1 MKTNKEDF
9 EGLISKCFSELTL
22 ASQEKYD
29 ADKAERTAAMFLA
42 AQVQLAFFIADVD
55 LRARH
60 SKNDISRVEAQ
71 KYFELKDDFGGKK
84 PTEAALTNGVAKH
97 SEVIEAKRANS
108 EAESDLKKYNYLMS
122 SLKDGH
128 IFFRGLGKKAWNE

>member
-1 MKTNKEDF
+1 MKTNRE
-9 EGLISKCFSELTL
+9 ELEALISLCFSELST
-22 ASQEKYD
+22 ASKEKYD
-29 ADKAERTAAMFLA
+29 AEKAEKTAAMFLA
-42 AQVQLAFFIADVD
+42 AQVQLAFFISDVD

-97 SEVIEAKRANS
+97 SE
-108 EAESDLKKYNYLMS
+108 
-122 SLKDGH
+122 
-128 IFFRGLGKKAWNE
+128 

>member
-1 MKTNKEDF
+1 MKTNKEEF

-29 ADKAERTAAMFLA
+29 SEKAEKTAAMFLA
-42 AQVQLAFFIADVD
+42 AQVQLAFFISDVD

-71 KYFELKDDFGGKK
+71 KYFELKDDFSAKK
-84 PTEAALTNGVAKH
+84 LTEATLTNGVAKN
-97 SEVIEAKRANS
+97 SDVIAAKKANA
-108 EAESDLKKYNYLMS
+108 EAESDSKKYNYLMS

>member
-1 MKTNKEDF
+1 MKTNKEEF
-9 EGLISKCFSELTL
+9 EALIGKCFSELSL
-22 ASQEKYD
+22 AASEKYD
-29 ADKAERTAAMFLA
+29 SEKAERTAAMFLA
-42 AQVQLAFFIADVD
+42 AQIQLAFFISDVD

-71 KYFELKDDFGGKK
+71 KYFELKDDFTKK
-84 PTEAALTNGVAKH
+84 PTEAALTNSVAKNQD
-97 SEVIEAKRANS
+97 VVDVKKANA
-108 EAESDLKKYNYLMS
+108 EAEADLKKYNYLMA

>member
-1 MKTNKEDF
+1 MKTNKEEF
-9 EGLISKCFSELTL
+9 EELVSKCFTELSL
-22 ASQEKYD
+22 ASSEKYD
-29 ADKAERTAAMFLA
+29 SEKAEKTAAMFLA
-42 AQVQLAFFIADVD
+42 AQLQLAFFISDVD

-71 KYFELKDDFGGKK
+71 KYFELKENFSGKK
-84 PTEAALTNGVAKH
+84 TTEATLTNAVAKND
-97 SEVIEAKRANS
+97 EVVSAKKLNS
-108 EAESDLKKYNYLMS
+108 EAEADLKKYNFLMS